1 MERTGD
7 PIYEGSR
14 SLYTRSPPL
23 TRANLNRSQ
32 SVYAKSTNNG
42 VPLAPIVGDIR
53 YAAMPHR
60 ESFRQ
65 TNAVS
70 GGPLISTGG
79 GVVAQQSAYS
89 PMPSGL
95 GSSNP
100 SNQNHQNQQ
109 KQGAAESFY
118 GGATAGGRD
127 IYMKH
132 SLRGGGDPIYMK
144 KQQQRDSNESAYGGS
159 YHSSNGSAASKPG
172 VAAPIHQCSSNN
184 NNNARKE
191 SHATSSH
198 QTSYYH
204 RGQQS
209 PAAQY

>member
-132 SLRGGGDPIYMK
+132 SLRGGGDRSPTSFI
-144 KQQQRDSNESAYGGS
+144 
-159 YHSSNGSAASKPG
+159 
-172 VAAPIHQCSSNN
+172 QCGTR
-184 NNNARKE
+184 RK
-191 SHATSSH
+191 
-198 QTSYYH
+198 
-204 RGQQS
+204 
-209 PAAQY
+209 